1 MRVAF
6 FEDRGAANFTPV
18 ALTRPVFELICGQF
32 SLRERVLRQ
41 LGVTELGAF
50 LRNYLA
56 GTYRASEPEAHVN
69 DILWL
74 SRERTLVLNGRWIP
88 TASALAALKS
98 DEAAVVDGTV
108 VALTLDPME
117 VPLITEDNWDDIL
130 PQIARSRKIV
140 QARGVLLNYPW
151 DLIEH
156 NAAQLIRDFQLQ
168 RFSPSQNEI
177 GPEVAIQG
185 PRADVWVDPTAVL
198 DPFVVLDAR
207 RGPIAIDAGAVIQ
220 PFTRLEGPCYV
231 GKGSQLFRAN
241 VREGTTI
248 GPVCRVGGEV
258 ECSILHGYVN
268 KYHEGFLGHSY
279 VCPWVNIAA
288 LSTSSDLKSD
298 YSPVSVP
305 LAGEMIPTGR
315 MKVGC
320 FIGDHTKTTLAS
332 LFNTGSSIGIMSLLV
347 NGGEMMP
354 KHVPSFSCVKGARSI
369 DEWSLERALHT
380 ARTAMDRRRVQM
392 SAAEEKLYRYL
403 FDRTR
408 TERTDA
414 FRRHRERASQH
425 H

>member
-6 FEDRGAANFTPV
+6 FEDKGAANFTPV
-18 ALTRPVFELICGQF
+18 ALTRPVFELVCGQF
-32 SLRERVLRQ
+32 SLRDRVLRQ
-41 LGVTELGAF
+41 AKPTEWGAF
-50 LRNYLA
+50 LRSWLA
-56 GTYRASEPEAHVN
+56 ETYRVREPAAHVN
-69 DILWL
+69 DTLWL
-74 SRERTLVLNGRWIP
+74 SRGPTLLINGRWVP
-88 TASALAALKS
+88 TSSALASLKS
-98 DEAAVVDGTV
+98 DEVAVIDGTI

-117 VPLITEDNWDDIL
+117 APLVTEDNWDDVL
-130 PQIARSRKIV
+130 PQLARTRKVV
-140 QARGVLLNYPW
+140 QARGTLLNYPW
-151 DLIEH
+151 DIIEQ
-156 NAAQLIRDFQLQ
+156 NGRQLLHDFPLQ
-168 RFSPSQNEI
+168 RLNPSQMDL
-177 GPEVAIQG
+177 GPQVAVQG
-185 PRADVWVDPTAVL
+185 PPADVWVDPSAVI

-207 RGPIAIDAGAVIQ
+207 RGPIAIDAGAILQ

-258 ECSILHGYVN
+258 ECSVLHGYVN

-320 FIGDHTKTTLAS
+320 FIGDHTKTSLAS
-332 LFNTGSSIGIMSLLV
+332 LFNTGSSIGVMCLLV
-347 NGGEMMP
+347 SGGEMMP
-354 KHVPSFSCVKGARSI
+354 KHVPSFSCVKHGRPSE
-369 DEWSLERALHT
+369 EWSLERSLQT
-380 ARTAMDRRRVQM
+380 ARTAMDRRRVQLT
-392 SAAEEKLYRYL
+392 AAEERLFRFL

-408 TERTDA
+408 AEREA
-414 FRRHRERASQH
+414 SLSRVRERAAVH
-425 H
+425 N